1 LPASTEGAVVR
12 TSRTRLAHVSVPL
25 EPESAPSAPPAVG
38 SDGGSDTGDSPAPLP
53 PFGDADDQAKSPRR
67 RENRA
72 VRAEP
77 THQVEWTLLCL
88 ALAAIVVIICIAKIL
103 TVENF
108 ERSPIWATYSMIMM
122 VFIFGRFGLACFY
135 RPRFAPNSETYTPA
149 VAIVVPAYNEEDGIG
164 ATLKACLG
172 VDYPEG
178 QLQVVVVDDGS
189 TDSTLAHIR
198 TVEADNPQLIV
209 VACETNRGKRQV
221 MATGMAAVSDAEVLV
236 FIDSDSIVERGAILK
251 LVRYFAD
258 PEVGAVCG
266 HTDVLNEH
274 KTFLTRMQALQY
286 YIAFSVYKSAEA
298 LFGSVTCCSGC
309 FSGYRRKA
317 LDVVADAWVGQR
329 FFGQPSTYGDDR
341 SLTNFLLPDWKIL
354 YAPDAKAYTAV
365 PHKLN
370 QFLRQQ
376 LRWKKSWLRESTR
389 AFKIMWRKPPVT
401 AVYYYL
407 GVLLPFFAPQVII
420 HALVISP
427 YFSLSPPVW
436 YLGGMAAVAL
446 FYGLYYRLRTREKR
460 WYQGILFSVF
470 YTALLAWQLPYAVL
484 TIRDSK
490 WGTR

>member
-1 LPASTEGAVVR
+1 
-12 TSRTRLAHVSVPL
+12 
-25 EPESAPSAPPAVG
+25 
-38 SDGGSDTGDSPAPLP
+38 
-53 PFGDADDQAKSPRR
+53 
-67 RENRA
+67 
-72 VRAEP
+72 
-77 THQVEWTLLCL
+77 
-88 ALAAIVVIICIAKIL
+88 
-103 TVENF
+103 
-108 ERSPIWATYSMIMM
+108 M
-122 VFIFGRFGLACFY
+122 VFIFGRFGLALFY
-135 RPRFAPNSETYTPA
+135 RPRFALNSETYTPA
-149 VAIVVPAYNEEDGIG
+149 VAVVVPAYNEEDGIG

-178 QLQVVVVDDGS
+178 KLQVVVVDDGS
-189 TDSTLAHIR
+189 TDATLAHIR

-209 VACETNRGKRQV
+209 VACETNRGKRHV
-221 MATGMAAVSDAEVLV
+221 MATGMAAVTDAEVLV
-236 FIDSDSIVERGAILK
+236 FIDSDSIVERDAIRK

-274 KTFLTRMQALQY
+274 KSFLTRMQALQY

-317 LDVVADAWVGQR
+317 LDAVADAWVGQS

-354 YAPDAKAYTAV
+354 YAADAKAYTAV
-365 PHKLN
+365 PHRLH

-389 AFKIMWRKPPVT
+389 AFRIMWRKPPVT

-407 GVLLPFFAPQVII
+407 GVLLPFLAPQVLF

-427 YFSLSPPVW
+427 YFSSAPPVW
-436 YLGGMAAVAL
+436 YLGGVAVVGL
-446 FYGLYYRLRTREKR
+446 FYGLYYRLRTRKKR